1 MALNYNRSV
10 TSKNISKSIRLS
22 EEVYAYIDGY
32 QGEGFNQKFDNI
44 ILDAM
49 LSEQH
54 RKAKLEVLDR
64 QIADKERQL
73 RELSADYEVYSN
85 IRRQATY
92 LEKTVSELADRSKR
106 HVSQKN
112 SQAPAAAD

>member
-1 MALNYNRSV
+1 MS
-10 TSKNISKSIRLS
+10 SSSISKSIRLT
-22 EEVYAYIDGY
+22 EEIYSYIDSY
-32 QGEGFNQKFDNI
+32 QGEGFNQKFKNI

-64 QIADKERQL
+64 QIANKERQL

-106 HVSQKN
+106 HVSPKD

>member
-1 MALNYNRSV
+1 MSYTDRPV
-10 TSKNISKSIRLS
+10 KNISKSIRLS

-54 RKAKLEVLDR
+54 RKAKLKALDR
-64 QIADKERQL
+64 QIAAKEQQL
-73 RELSADYEVYSN
+73 RELSSDYELYSR
-85 IRRQATY
+85 IRREAAY
-92 LEKTVSELADRSKR
+92 LEKQVSRLADQARE
-106 HVSQKN
+106 HVSQKDAR
-112 SQAPAAAD
+112 APAAAP